1 MAGAG
6 IAHVVAVEDFLMMP
20 PALAK
25 AGLSDVTHLPPDKS
39 GWPQTSD
46 L

>member
-6 IAHVVAVEDFLMMP
+6 IARVLAVEDFLMMP

-25 AGLSDVTHLPPDKS
+25 AGLSDVTHLLRDKS
-39 GWPQTSD
+39 GWSQSSD